1 MENMQ
6 YGLGTSGARFGRTKL
21 SKLMGWMS
29 KAKLCGS
36 FSSGLLA
43 VAGLSGL
50 PGLTASAAQL
60 SSDARSAIPHE
71 VQQMVVIDYR
81 IMQNSSSAM
90 ALRGQVMPPEL
101 KQLEEALRKSGLNDN
116 NDLEQLAFILYRT
129 SSGGDNLQTV
139 GIAQGQFPIDDVLA
153 SFKKQKVK
161 ATTVRTSKIYP
172 MGHTGMSVVF
182 LDESTMVFGGIDAI
196 KQVLDVRDGLQPSL
210 LTNGQVMDSMRS
222 VDQEPLWSVLD
233 QKGTQTMMKQV
244 LGQAGPVA
252 DFDTVKKHMVASY
265 YTMNFQHGVKFDL
278 SVVTGDSFSAATVSS
293 LLNAAILYQKMS
305 GSESEKAALEDTKI
319 SSNQGKLDIHFAT
332 SDSQFS
338 SLLKSPMFQSMVH

>member
-1 MENMQ
+1 MLRCPVREDELN
-6 YGLGTSGARFGRTKL
+6 KL
-21 SKLMGWMS
+21 IQQLKKVLASY
-29 KAKLCGS
+29 S
-36 FSSGLLA
+36 FVIGCSA
-43 VAGLSGL
+43 VAGLLSL
-50 PGLTASAAQL
+50 SASAAQL

-81 IMQNSSSAM
+81 VMQNSSSAM

-101 KQLEEALRKSGLNDN
+101 KQLEEALKKSGLNDN
-116 NDLEQLAFILYRT
+116 NDLEQLAFVLYRSG
-129 SSGGDNLQTV
+129 SSENLQTV
-139 GIAQGQFPIDDVLA
+139 GIAQGQFPVDDVLA
-153 SFKKQKVK
+153 SFKKQRVK
-161 ATTVRTSKIYP
+161 ATTVRTNKIYP

-182 LDESTMVFGGIDAI
+182 LDESTMAFGGLDAI

-210 LTNGQVMDSMRS
+210 LTNGQVMESMRS

-233 QKGTQTMMKQV
+233 EKGTQTMMKQV
-244 LGQAGPVA
+244 LGQAAGSVA

-265 YTMNFQHGVKFDL
+265 YTMNFQHGVKFNL
-278 SVVTGDSFSAATVSS
+278 SVVTGDNFAAATVSS

-305 GSESEKAALEDTKI
+305 GSDSEKAALDDTTI
-319 SSNQGKLDIHFAT
+319 SSNQGRLDVHFST